1 MITGSVCNEILK
13 LVQSHDQVEKFKN
26 SFINLAL
33 PQFVMSQPD
42 QPRRNESKDYDPIMC
57 GPVKCIPEG
66 YTCYEKVVINAGSLS
81 LQALIE
87 WFDTNLGLE
96 ITMITTGN
104 IALYNAYLPNNKHAS
119 RLPMK
124 VEDIFREMSD
134 LGLPGGRY
142 YLILEVGGSIKDT
155 EEDFQ
160 IPPIKYCFK
169 PAP

>member
-13 LVQSHDQVEKFKN
+13 LVQSHDQVDKFKN
-26 SFINLAL
+26 SFINLAI

-104 IALYNAYLPNNKHAS
+104 IALYNSYLPGNKHKS